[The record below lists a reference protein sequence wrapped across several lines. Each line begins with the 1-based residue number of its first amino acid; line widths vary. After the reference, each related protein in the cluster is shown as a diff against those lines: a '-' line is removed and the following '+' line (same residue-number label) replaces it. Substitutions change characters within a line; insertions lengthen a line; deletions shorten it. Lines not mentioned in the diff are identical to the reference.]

1 MQINNNILK
10 ATDLDS
16 EDSTLTFIIRYG
28 PGQGILQRKTEHGLF
43 MNITVGMN
51 FTQME
56 LDQGHILYTHN
67 GQEGVRDLIKF
78 DVTDGSNPLI
88 DRYFYITV
96 SNIDRVFPEVVSK
109 GVSIKEG
116 GSVMLTTDLLSTS
129 DLNSPDE
136 NLVFTITR
144 APVRGHL
151 ESTDT
156 PGMPIVSFT
165 QLQLAGS
172 KIYYIHTSDDEI
184 KMDSFEFEVTDG
196 YNPVFRTFRVSIV
209 DVDNKKPVLTI
220 HKLLVP
226 EGQSKL
232 ITPFELTAEDQDTA
246 ERFLKF
252 TIIQRPVHGKLL
264 FNNSRPVTSFTKQ
277 DLNENLI
284 SYKHD
289 GTESFQDSFSFT
301 VTDGTH
307 TDFFVFPDTVF
318 ETHRPQVMKITILS
332 IDNGVP
338 RVVVNKGVQTLKVL
352 PTNQLG
358 YPITRKVLK
367 AEDRD
372 SSPETLVFHI
382 TTQPEH
388 GRLINLQ
395 RGNDSIRRFTQGNV
409 TFVICYCPDGTYLS
423 NLYM

>member
-1 MQINNNILK
+1 
-10 ATDLDS
+10 
-16 EDSTLTFIIRYG
+16 
-28 PGQGILQRKTEHGLF
+28 
-43 MNITVGMN
+43 
-51 FTQME
+51 
-56 LDQGHILYTHN
+56 
-67 GQEGVRDLIKF
+67 
-78 DVTDGSNPLI
+78 
-88 DRYFYITV
+88 
-96 SNIDRVFPEVVSK
+96 
-109 GVSIKEG
+109 
-116 GSVMLTTDLLSTS
+116 MLATDLLSTS

-196 YNPVFRTFRVSIV
+196 YNPVFRTFRVSVV
-209 DVDNKKPVLTI
+209 DVDNKKPVLTV
-220 HKLLVP
+220 HELLVS
-226 EGQSKL
+226 EGHSKL
-232 ITPFELTAEDQDTA
+232 ITPFELTVEDQDTA
-246 ERFLKF
+246 EEFLKF
-252 TIIQRPVHGKLL
+252 TVTQLPIHGKLL
-264 FNNSRPVTSFTKQ
+264 FNNSRSITSFTKQ

-289 GTESFQDSFSFT
+289 GTETYQDSFSFT

-307 TDFFVFPDTVF
+307 SDFYVFPDTVF
-318 ETHRPQVMKITILS
+318 ETRRPQVMKITISL

-338 RVVVNKGVQTLKVL
+338 QIVVNKGVQTLKVL
-352 PTNQLG
+352 PTTHLG
-358 YPITRKVLK
+358 YPITSKVLK

-388 GRLINLQ
+388 GYLINLQ
-395 RGNDSIRRFTQGNV
+395 KGNDSINRFTQGKV
-409 TFVICYCPDGTYLS
+409 TFTIYYCMHLFVSPFL
-423 NLYM
+423 